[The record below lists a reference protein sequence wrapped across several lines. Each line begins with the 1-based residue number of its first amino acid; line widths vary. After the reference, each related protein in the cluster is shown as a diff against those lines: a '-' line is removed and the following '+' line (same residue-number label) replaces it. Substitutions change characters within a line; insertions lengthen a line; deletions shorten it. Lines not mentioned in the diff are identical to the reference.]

1 MVKLPLAKKWKK
13 VKIRITKSWK
23 RFPKEDRQVK
33 ILEEVWRKA
42 ADLILGVQ
50 AIATSPQ
57 AAWPEADP
65 QPVDDQVLGVVT
77 AESHRAQAQDLVLVG
92 QGVLGQE
99 VQDEALPS
107 QETEVSSSSVED
119 IQKQQVGRR

>member
-1 MVKLPLAKKWKK
+1 MVNLPLAKKWKK
-13 VKIRITKSWK
+13 VRIRITRSWK

-57 AAWPEADP
+57 AAWPESDP

-77 AESHRAQAQDLVLVG
+77 AESHRAQVQDLVLVG
-92 QGVLGQE
+92 QGVLE
-99 VQDEALPS
+99 VQDGVLPS
-107 QETEVSSSSVED
+107 QETKKEVSSSPKED
-119 IQKQQVGRR
+119 IQKQPAGRH

>member
-1 MVKLPLAKKWKK
+1 MVKLPLAKKWNK

-92 QGVLGQE
+92 QDVLE
-99 VQDEALPS
+99 VQDVVLPS
-107 QETEVSSSSVED
+107 QETRKEVSSSRMED
-119 IQKQQVGRR
+119 IQKQQAGRH

>member
-1 MVKLPLAKKWKK
+1 M
-13 VKIRITKSWK
+13 KIRITKPWK
-23 RFPKEDRQVK
+23 KFPKEDRQVK

>member
-1 MVKLPLAKKWKK
+1 MKLPLAKKWKK

>member
-92 QGVLGQE
+92 PLRRQREKSPPHGWRISKSNRRE
-99 VQDEALPS
+99 D
-107 QETEVSSSSVED
+107 TEPL
-119 IQKQQVGRR
+119 RRRP